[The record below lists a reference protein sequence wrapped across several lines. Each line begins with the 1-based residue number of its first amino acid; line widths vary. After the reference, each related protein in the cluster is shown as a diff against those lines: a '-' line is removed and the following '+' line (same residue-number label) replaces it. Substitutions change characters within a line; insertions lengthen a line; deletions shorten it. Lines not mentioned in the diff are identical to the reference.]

1 MAETNQIP
9 DYQANFSLGSL
20 AGIPEGR
27 KKDPETGIPYQ
38 TDMYSLP
45 LGTSGKFYG
54 TGIDP
59 SQRFIFQRLKLD
71 TQGDPIKMFEKWETF
86 DESDR
91 EWIADMDQRRDEL
104 QPDEIDT
111 LDALKMVVGDAI
123 KPYITD
129 AAKKYAYASAAESG
143 GETTLAGLG
152 LDPFGLDASQVAK
165 AKTAMEF
172 GDSPRSYALKEASPF
187 HKTNFEQHQ
196 ALANKAPTG
205 YEYSPELNQGAVQ
218 FDPNTMLQTKDGT
231 IYHKS
236 GTSPTSYTAS
246 APQGTLQRPTGR
258 PSLYDSS
265 SASTFRPSYQGGGV
279 STAMTSGV
287 SGGVPSTGSFGYGQT
302 ISGPTVPVGNIV
314 SDAMGAEPSFW
325 SGESFSNRMDTGF
338 SPTAMATQFGVSFGV
353 NLITGSG
360 KPIERIEEAADSA
373 AGATIFGAIGTA
385 IGGPVGGFIGST
397 IGSII
402 GSGGRVIC
410 NELMRQKLLSKQDV
424 ILDYR
429 FTRDYLTPTHVK
441 GYHVWAIHVVQQ
453 MRKGRFVKFWKHIAK
468 HRANEIAYI
477 YGKKDKPDY
486 LGKIYRKIGEP
497 TCWVIGVFCEQS
509 DWSILYK
516 EKKIGN

>member
-1 MAETNQIP
+1 MAEANQIP
-9 DYQANFSLGSL
+9 DYRTNFSLGSL
-20 AGIPEGR
+20 AGIPEDKWR
-27 KKDPETGIPYQ
+27 DETGIPYA

-45 LGTSGKFYG
+45 LATTGKFYG
-54 TGIDP
+54 TGVDP
-59 SQRFIFQRLKLD
+59 SQRFIFQRLKRD
-71 TQGDPIKMFEKWETF
+71 TQGDPIKMFERWETF

-111 LDALKMVVGDAI
+111 LDALKMVAGDAI
-123 KPYITD
+123 KPYLTD

-143 GETTLAGLG
+143 GETALSELG
-152 LDPFGLDASQVAK
+152 LDPFGLDASQVSK

-205 YEYSPELNQGAVQ
+205 YEYSPELNQGQVQ
-218 FDPNTMLQTKDGT
+218 FDPNTMLQTSDGT

-236 GTSPTSYTAS
+236 GTPQAYTTGSS
-246 APQGTLQRPTGR
+246 AAQGTFQNKPYSGMNSVRTMGQI
-258 PSLYDSS
+258 PSYAS
-265 SASTFRPSYQGGGV
+265 SA
-279 STAMTSGV
+279 TSGAV
-287 SGGVPSTGSFGYGQT
+287 SGGAPSTGSFGYGQT
-302 ISGPTVPVGNIV
+302 VGGASGQVGNV
-314 SDAMGAEPSFW
+314 VTDAMAAEPSFW
-325 SGESFSNRMDTGF
+325 SSDAFGSRTNSAFA
-338 SPTAMATQFGVSFGV
+338 PTAMASQFGVSFGV

-373 AGATIFGAIGTA
+373 AGATIGGAIGTA
-385 IGGPVGGFIGST
+385 IGGPIGGFIGST

-497 TCWVIGVFCEQS
+497 TCWMIGVFCEQS